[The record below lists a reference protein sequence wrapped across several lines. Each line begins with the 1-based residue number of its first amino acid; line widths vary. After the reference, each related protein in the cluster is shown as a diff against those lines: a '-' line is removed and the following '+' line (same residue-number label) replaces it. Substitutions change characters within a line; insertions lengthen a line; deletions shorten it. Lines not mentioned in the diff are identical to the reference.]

1 MQNTKNLRVAEH
13 ARRLGV
19 AVYRLTAEFPVSE
32 RFGLTSQMRRSAV
45 SIGSNIAEGCGRRTN
60 RELLAYLY
68 IASGSAS
75 ELEFQLQMAED
86 LDYGDATE
94 RSLLLKQAQVTRRML
109 SRLTAFLRSQPAWR
123 NGPAP
128 NRRASGKTL

>member
-1 MQNTKNLRVAEH
+1 MQATKNLRVAEH

-19 AVYRLTAEFPVSE
+19 AVYRLTANFPVSE
-32 RFGLTSQMRRSAV
+32 QFGLTSQLRRSAV

-60 RELLAYLY
+60 RELLAFLY

-75 ELEFQLQMAED
+75 ELEFQLLMAQD
-86 LDYGDATE
+86 LAYGDASE
-94 RSLLLKQAQVTRRML
+94 LSLVLRETQITRRML

-128 NRRASGKTL
+128 NRRDSRETL

>member
-19 AVYRLTAEFPVSE
+19 AVYRLTAKFPAFE
-32 RFGLTSQMRRSAV
+32 QFGLTSQMRRSAV

-60 RELLAYLY
+60 RELLAYRY
-68 IASGSAS
+68 IASGSAN